1 MFAVSSG
8 LAPRGGGLPS
18 LRRRALGARAAH
30 AGSRA
35 PAVARALAAP
45 CCTRKPGRRLSA
57 RAWWQVLIAKPGV
70 EGGGAGGADGG
81 GGGGGEL
88 LIVRVD
94 NDVQELAVMT
104 PDSQRLRDALPG
116 ILRAM

>member
-1 MFAVSSG
+1 M
-8 LAPRGGGLPS
+8 LA
-18 LRRRALGARAAH
+18 RR
-30 AGSRA
+30 
-35 PAVARALAAP
+35 
-45 CCTRKPGRRLSA
+45 
-57 RAWWQVLIAKPGV
+57 QVLIAKPGA
-70 EGGGAGGADGG
+70 EGGGAGGAGGG

-94 NDVQELAVMT
+94 NEVQELAVTT